1 MWSLLEKSF
10 SILFLA
16 GSDKV
21 KLSLTVMEYYMVMSH
36 NGDKIPTSNF
46 TECGGK
52 FHQNSQ
58 PLPSPCPRLCSL
70 KYIHRFGARGPE
82 SNSLFYSS
90 AQPCWVV
97 LGKSLNFSQK
107 YRWGLTT
114 WSETIS
120 PPHFTSFA
128 YLGEV
133 CLYTYK
139 ICLYWPTLL
148 LIMVQ
153 QQGMTLVWLGIFPF
167 IHV

>member
-58 PLPSPCPRLCSL
+58 PCLPLAPGYAHSSIYTGLEPEDLSLTPCSTPQHNLAEWSWENPSTSL
-70 KYIHRFGARGPE
+70 K
-82 SNSLFYSS
+82 N
-90 AQPCWVV
+90 
-97 LGKSLNFSQK
+97 
-107 YRWGLTT
+107 T
-114 WSETIS
+114 
-120 PPHFTSFA
+120 
-128 YLGEV
+128 GED
-133 CLYTYK
+133 
-139 ICLYWPTLL
+139 
-148 LIMVQ
+148 
-153 QQGMTLVWLGIFPF
+153 
-167 IHV
+167 